1 MVDGREQERETKRR
15 RLMVERR
22 RETKR
27 RRLMGERRRRGRE
40 GG

>member
-1 MVDGREQERETKRR
+1 VVDGREQERETKRR